1 MAKKEVRVLSSQDLI
16 DAEHGAI
23 FVLNTTNKVGIP
35 NGGDVFITVEVGKS
49 TRTLKVP
56 RTWIPI
62 EVTKAIPRKNLT
74 ESASF
79 LEAIG
84 KGLITPIDTEDAKTI
99 MRQSGYAEEL
109 RRLEEFEA
117 TVREASRAKG
127 IGKNVTV
134 SGGQE
139 DDEEQ
144 NDREVKRKKVS
155 VVSLAGDDGEN
166 ESQATVS
173 ASFQAWV
180 SKLNALDNEVEARN
194 EIRTRGELEEEEAHY
209 MLENIVYPKI
219 KSRLAKAL
227 GRDA

>member
-74 ESASF
+74 DSASF

-84 KGLITPIDTEDAKTI
+84 KGLITPIDNEDAKAI

-139 DDEEQ
+139 DDEQEA
-144 NDREVKRKKVS
+144 REVKRKKVS
-155 VVSLAGDDGEN
+155 VVSLAGDDDEDEG
-166 ESQATVS
+166 QATVS

-219 KSRLAKAL
+219 KSRLAKSL
-227 GRDA
+227 GRDE